1 MNRHRS
7 LYLPLLLDAVLVE
20 RFRNATMDRMI
31 RSIILAAGS
40 STRMGQAKALLDIGG
55 LSFLAHILRNHR
67 AVSLPVTIVLGDHQ
81 AEIQAAVDL
90 SDAVVLINP
99 RPEDGPLSSLRIAL
113 ESAEQA
119 EAVVVHPVDHPLV
132 SVGTLQ
138 TLLDV
143 HDESPDGIIFPAFGA
158 RRGHPVLF
166 PRRYFQDLRAAPLD
180 QGARYVVRTHA
191 ESVISV
197 EVMDE
202 GVIHNIDT
210 PTDYSRLIGS
220 KTD

>member
-1 MNRHRS
+1 M
-7 LYLPLLLDAVLVE
+7 
-20 RFRNATMDRMI
+20 T

-40 STRMGQAKALLDIGG
+40 STRMGQPKALLAIGG
-55 LSFLAHILRNHR
+55 LSFLGHILRNHR
-67 AVSLPVTIVLGDHQ
+67 AVRLPVTVVLGSHQ

-90 SDAVVLINP
+90 SDTVVLVNP

-119 EAVVVHPVDHPLV
+119 EALVIHPVDHPLV
-132 SVGTLQ
+132 RVSTLQ
-138 TLLDV
+138 ALLDAR
-143 HDESPDGIIFPAFGA
+143 DESPDAIIVPAFGA